1 MIQMKKVLTR
11 YLGDKDNRTLL
22 LNVAGNYLVKGGA
35 MLVSLLMMPAYMRY
49 FESQAVLG
57 MWFTL
62 IQLLNW
68 IMLLDFGIGGGLRN
82 KIVEPLQKGDKER
95 VIELVS
101 AAYFSVAGIVLVL
114 IVLQHIVVGRLN
126 WYKIL
131 GLSSGDI
138 SEDTL
143 VTMIHILVIGV
154 CVRFFSVLVCHMI
167 SSY

>member
-82 KIVEPLQKGDKER
+82 KIVEPLQKGDKDR
-95 VIELVS
+95 VGLCCLFFGCRNRFGFNCVAAYCCGAAELV
-101 AAYFSVAGIVLVL
+101 
-114 IVLQHIVVGRLN
+114 
-126 WYKIL
+126 
-131 GLSSGDI
+131 
-138 SEDTL
+138 
-143 VTMIHILVIGV
+143 
-154 CVRFFSVLVCHMI
+154 
-167 SSY
+167 